1 MNHIFCS
8 NCGNKIQYNLAKPNF
23 CTKCGSALSS
33 LAVSNQIA
41 SQNNVSNM
49 SKIDIDLEEDET
61 DINDLPNLRRIAVD
75 IESFSENSSFTL
87 GNLFG
92 TPTQAFK
99 GRKNRSVDEFIDEKK
114 S

>member
-23 CTKCGSALSS
+23 CTKCGNSLSS
-33 LAVSNQIA
+33 LTA
-41 SQNNVSNM
+41 SSQVVE
-49 SKIDIDLEEDET
+49 KKVVPKLDIDLEEDET
-61 DINDLPNLRRIAVD
+61 DIDDIPNLRKIAVE
-75 IESFSENSSFTL
+75 IENFSENSSFTL

-114 S
+114 A

>member
-8 NCGNKIQYNLAKPNF
+8 NCGNKIQYNLSKPNF
-23 CTKCGSALSS
+23 CVKCGSGLSS
-33 LAVSNQIA
+33 LAASNQVLKNRNE
-41 SQNNVSNM
+41 SE
-49 SKIDIDLEEDET
+49 IDVDLEEDET
-61 DINDLPNLRRIAVD
+61 DIDNVPSLRKIAVE
-75 IESFSENSSFTL
+75 IENFSENSSFTL

-99 GRKNRSVDEFIDEKK
+99 VRRNRSVDEFIDAKK

>member
-23 CTKCGSALSS
+23 CTKCGTALSS
-33 LAVSNQIA
+33 LSVSNEIVKKK
-41 SQNNVSNM
+41 NTPN
-49 SKIDIDLEEDET
+49 IDIDLEEDET
-61 DINDLPNLRRIAVD
+61 DIEDLPNLKKIAVD
-75 IESFSENSSFTL
+75 IENFSENSSFTL

>member
-23 CTKCGSALSS
+23 CTKCGSSLSS
-33 LAVSNQIA
+33 IHASEAVISETKTLK
-41 SQNNVSNM
+41 VS
-49 SKIDIDLEEDET
+49 KVDVDLEEDET
-61 DINDLPNLRRIAVD
+61 DVDGLPNLKKIAVD
-75 IESFSENSSFTL
+75 IENFSENSSFTL

-99 GRKNRSVDEFIDEKK
+99 GRKSRSVDEFIDEKK
-114 S
+114 A

>member
-23 CTKCGSALSS
+23 CTKCGTGLSS
-33 LAVSNQIA
+33 LSVSNEIVKKKNA
-41 SQNNVSNM
+41 P
-49 SKIDIDLEEDET
+49 DIDLEEDET
-61 DINDLPNLRRIAVD
+61 DIDDLPSLRKIAVD
-75 IESFSENSSFTL
+75 IENFSENSSFTL

-99 GRKNRSVDEFIDEKK
+99 GRRNRSVDEFIDEKK